1 MLDELVDQV
10 IARLKAASEFV
21 FDKREKISRES
32 GLENVRKQR
41 EHALVHPHLSSTTL
55 PEALFRANNVL
66 SRLEREAAPL
76 VKTATAA
83 LLAVEQAA
91 REVKAVETAINNTR
105 AVERAGSVAGLYKEA
120 VRVVDKLAEYG
131 AKKWVLRQQSATE
144 IRIYAD
150 LMRWKARD
158 HDHVDPNS
166 PWQMVFAGYRD
177 RQMDVEVDPADRY
190 GTSMPQQV
198 ADALAAKHQASI
210 RPTLD
215 LSIRPPVHSEPPRVA
230 IDDTKAVRSPAQAE
244 PSTPEFPLS
253 PVPPANEERLAM
265 PSAEGGTG
273 PVPNIGDAPPPP
285 VAAATFY
292 DIALAIAAE
301 DGIDDALWREV
312 GFPGGSAAYEEI
324 VRKGE
329 AAIAGGS
336 TIPHLADFVEAARK
350 RYPSLF
356 LGDLRKER
364 ATRLAEVLATD
375 PTERARYRAKGFD
388 LPGD

>member
-21 FDKREKISRES
+21 FDKREKISRQS

-41 EHALVHPHLSSTTL
+41 EHALVHPHLSTTPL

-91 REVKAVETAINNTR
+91 REVKAVETAISNTR
-105 AVERAGSVAGLYKEA
+105 AAERAGSVAGLYKEA

-144 IRIYAD
+144 IRIYSD

-158 HDHVDPNS
+158 HDHVDPSS
-166 PWQMVFAGYRD
+166 PWHMVFAAYGD

-190 GTSMPQQV
+190 GTSMPQDV
-198 ADALAAKHQASI
+198 ADALAAKHRASI

-215 LSIRPPVHSEPPRVA
+215 LSILPPVHNDPPRA
-230 IDDTKAVRSPAQAE
+230 AMDDTGAVKSPLQAE
-244 PSTPEFPLS
+244 PSTPNLPVP
-253 PVPPANEERLAM
+253 PVPPANEEMLAM
-265 PSAEGGTG
+265 PSAASDTG
-273 PVPNIGDAPPPP
+273 PVPDIGDPPPNL
-285 VAAATFY
+285 VAAATFF

-324 VRKGE
+324 VRNGE
-329 AAIAGGS
+329 AAIARGS
-336 TIPHLADFVEAARK
+336 TIPHLADFVAAARNQ
-350 RYPSLF
+350 YPSLF

-364 ATRLAEVLATD
+364 ATRLAEVLARD
-375 PTERARYRAKGFD
+375 PNARARYRAKGFD
-388 LPGD
+388 LPAD